1 MLRKEVGGG
10 GRSLCLL
17 DATCLDYKRSETI
30 SRFSQK
36 RSTTFT
42 CVRSLRHVHSSF
54 LKFVCMLIDS
64 NKIPKILK
72 NRVQTSNVYRN
83 VKILKDCMIY
93 TYVHSCSY
101 GSEDSHKQNRLA
113 CFRNQ
118 PFHVILEFLSSNQKK
133 FLLPKKLSFQ
143 SILKVYCNFFFYKLI
158 FNITCIDE
166 MIARKFFPSLI

>member
-1 MLRKEVGGG
+1 
-10 GRSLCLL
+10 
-17 DATCLDYKRSETI
+17 
-30 SRFSQK
+30 
-36 RSTTFT
+36 
-42 CVRSLRHVHSSF
+42 
-54 LKFVCMLIDS
+54 
-64 NKIPKILK
+64 
-72 NRVQTSNVYRN
+72 
-83 VKILKDCMIY
+83 MIY

-143 SILKVYCNFFFYKLI
+143 SILKVYCKFFFYKLI

-166 MIARKFFPSLI
+166 MIARKLFPYKHASHTSKIKNIKLKVRMCLIVMLRSLLSLITHWLNSLIIHRLTRNNRSGIFNYGPFIEEITQSWKVSHYADCEH

>member
-1 MLRKEVGGG
+1 M
-10 GRSLCLL
+10 
-17 DATCLDYKRSETI
+17 
-30 SRFSQK
+30 
-36 RSTTFT
+36 
-42 CVRSLRHVHSSF
+42 
-54 LKFVCMLIDS
+54 
-64 NKIPKILK
+64 
-72 NRVQTSNVYRN
+72 YRN

-118 PFHVILEFLSSNQKK
+118 PFHVILEFLSSNPKK

-158 FNITCIDE
+158 FNITCIDK
-166 MIARKFFPSLI
+166 MIARTFIPFLLMFINMQAKQVKQRISSSNLSKNVFNCNAQKLTFTNNTLIK